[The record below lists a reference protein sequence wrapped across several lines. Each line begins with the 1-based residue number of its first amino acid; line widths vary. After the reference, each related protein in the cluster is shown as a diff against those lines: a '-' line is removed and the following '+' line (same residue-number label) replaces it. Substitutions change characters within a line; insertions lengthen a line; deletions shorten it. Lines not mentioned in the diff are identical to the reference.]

1 MRLGS
6 MVWLMRIR
14 FYEESTEEYIFD
26 GSNACLTGM
35 GIGLLASAAIAMSQS
50 MSDIPLAGAEAVR
63 TAFRLG
69 VLVDEVSQNLEPR
82 EEGSSPDT
90 WAIVVTGV
98 NESGVQKE
106 LDTIQSK
113 IVSRLVQQTLSSK
126 ADGSSRP
133 FLNPARSSLVR

>member
-1 MRLGS
+1 MCARNSHIYWVGTQRVLASQAAAKCGH
-6 MVWLMRIR
+6 R
-14 FYEESTEEYIFD
+14 FYEESTEEYNFD
-26 GSNACLTGM
+26 AANACLTGM

-82 EEGSSPDT
+82 EEGTTPDT

-98 NESGVQKE
+98 TESGVQKE

-113 IVSRLVQQTLSSK
+113 AV
-126 ADGSSRP
+126 SSRSCAKHP
-133 FLNPARSSLVR
+133 YKL

>member
-1 MRLGS
+1 
-6 MVWLMRIR
+6 MRIR

-35 GIGLLASAAIAMSQS
+35 GIGLLASSAIAMSQS

-63 TAFRLG
+63 VAFRLG

-98 NESGVQKE
+98 NEAGVQKE

-113 IVSRLVQQTLSSK
+113 TV
-126 ADGSSRP
+126 SSRVP
-133 FLNPARSSLVR
+133 THLFPSNLIGPTDRSRIRQDLHQCDK

>member
-1 MRLGS
+1 MSTQRAS
-6 MVWLMRIR
+6 VQYQFAKSWIR
-14 FYEESTEEYIFD
+14 YHEKSTEEYIFD

-35 GIGLLASAAIAMSQS
+35 GIGLLAASAIAISQS

-82 EEGSSPDT
+82 EEGNSPDT

-98 NESGVQKE
+98 TEASVQKE
-106 LDTIQSK
+106 LDSIQSK
-113 IVSRLVQQTLSSK
+113 IVSHDVRIFCSNSLTMT
-126 ADGSSRP
+126 ADRP
-133 FLNPARSSLVR
+133 